1 MLIKKN
7 GVSINLTE
15 SDLNRIT
22 NKVLVNESVIM
33 KKTLED
39 LKGEAFVN
47 KKGTVETTPEGL
59 RINLDGVSS
68 PIFVRNN

>member
-1 MLIKKN
+1 MKTR
-7 GVSINLTE
+7 LTE
-15 SDLNRIT
+15 RDLTRIV
-22 NKVLVNESVIM
+22 KRIVNESVIM

-59 RINLDGVSS
+59 RIKLDGVSL
-68 PIFVRNN
+68 PIIVRQ